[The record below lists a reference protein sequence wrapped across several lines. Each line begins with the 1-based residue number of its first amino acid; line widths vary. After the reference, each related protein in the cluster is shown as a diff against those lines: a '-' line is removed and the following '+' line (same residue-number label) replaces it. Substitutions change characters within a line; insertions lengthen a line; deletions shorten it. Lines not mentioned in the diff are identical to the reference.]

1 MSSMTQRKRMENGL
15 AHRPDDGELA
25 LLRRAAKDI
34 LYEYNILTRPS
45 DKARRAELMG
55 KLLGSAASVPHIN
68 QPFYCD
74 YGVYIRIGKNF
85 FANHNCTILDSGGVT
100 IGDNVMF
107 APNVALYTVSHP
119 LVAELRGEQWEHGA
133 HITIGD
139 NVWIGGSAVVLGGV
153 SIGANSVIA
162 AGSVVTRDIPP
173 DSLAAGVP
181 ARVIR
186 RISETDQTEYR
197 RKYLQEAV

>member
-119 LVAELRGEQWEHGA
+119 LDAELRGEQWEHGA

-162 AGSVVTRDIPP
+162 AGAVVTRDIPP